1 MHAWLVVWPG
11 CIPRVCCTLLPARH
25 PLRVS
30 EAVLLA
36 AWRQGCPDPC
46 HRSNVAQTPPS
57 RPPLIC
63 QVFEKKRVLV
73 VGCGET
79 GLDLTYRAVIA
90 PAKEVSLLARRG
102 FLSVP
107 TEGAGKGVPLD
118 TMIPNLFESSYVHP
132 WLEWCDRPASP
143 HPLRA
148 HARSFVV
155 PQLPARVLLWCRN
168 SLWPLAGTVGFTRPI
183 GGHRSTTRD
192 RLTEDLWC
200 WRWGRAGREDEVFLP

>member
-1 MHAWLVVWPG
+1 
-11 CIPRVCCTLLPARH
+11 
-25 PLRVS
+25 
-30 EAVLLA
+30 
-36 AWRQGCPDPC
+36 
-46 HRSNVAQTPPS
+46 
-57 RPPLIC
+57 LIC

-155 PQLPARVLLWCRN
+155 PQLP
-168 SLWPLAGTVGFTRPI
+168 LAS
-183 GGHRSTTRD
+183 GGHRRFHTANRWPPIHDTRSSH
-192 RLTEDLWC
+192 
-200 WRWGRAGREDEVFLP
+200 

>member
-1 MHAWLVVWPG
+1 MPSTRCQCGTNTAS
-11 CIPRVCCTLLPARH
+11 
-25 PLRVS
+25 RVS
-30 EAVLLA
+30 LA
-36 AWRQGCPDPC
+36 FDL
-46 HRSNVAQTPPS
+46 H
-57 RPPLIC
+57 

-132 WLEWCDRPASP
+132 WLEWCDLYTIRPHRPTPCA
-143 HPLRA
+143 RA
-148 HARSFVV
+148 RARLFVV
-155 PQLPARVLLWCRN
+155 PQLR
-168 SLWPLAGTVGFTRPI
+168 LAC
-183 GGHRSTTRD
+183 GGHRAPSVSLGQCATDPRHAIGSLKTFGAGGGGQG
-192 RLTEDLWC
+192 
-200 WRWGRAGREDEVFLP
+200 GRAGR

>member
-1 MHAWLVVWPG
+1 MPSTRCQCGTNTAS
-11 CIPRVCCTLLPARH
+11 
-25 PLRVS
+25 RVS
-30 EAVLLA
+30 LA
-36 AWRQGCPDPC
+36 FDL
-46 HRSNVAQTPPS
+46 H
-57 RPPLIC
+57 

-132 WLEWCDRPASP
+132 WLEWCDLYTIRPHRPTSCA

-148 HARSFVV
+148 RALVRSLYHPWLEWCGLYTIRPHRPTPCARARARLFVV
-155 PQLPARVLLWCRN
+155 PQLR
-168 SLWPLAGTVGFTRPI
+168 LAC
-183 GGHRSTTRD
+183 GGHRAPSVSLGQCATDPRHAIGSLKTFGAGGGA
-192 RLTEDLWC
+192 
-200 WRWGRAGREDEVFLP
+200 GRAGGEVIVP